1 MKKNRGIPEEEKESL
16 ETASGIE
23 GAESQAEDN
32 ETAPVE
38 RISFKEDSE
47 KILHFILTD
56 DWENVL
62 AALTKDMDPW
72 DVNLVTLS
80 ERFTSHLE
88 TLQRRD
94 LRAPS
99 RVILAAAIIYR
110 LKSETLRATEEEL
123 EAVEEAIIEEEGD
136 AMAGEPL
143 VLPPMEVPLRREPRR
158 KVTVRELVNALGKAM
173 NVKNRREVRR
183 FFSME
188 LKGMDITKKIEEIY
202 GTIISF
208 LEKAQSGVISFSS
221 IFTKK
226 EKAPTPEEKL
236 LHFNSI
242 LHLSTQERIVCT
254 QDTLFGEIYITKAV
268 ADKDA
273 VAAPPAP

>member
-110 LKSETLRATEEEL
+110 LKSETLRDTEEEL
-123 EAVEEAIIEEEGD
+123 EAAEEAIIEED
-136 AMAGEPL
+136 GETAVREQL
-143 VLPPMEVPLRREPRR
+143 VLPPMEVPLIREPRR

-173 NVKNRREVRR
+173 NVKNRREARK
-183 FFSME
+183 FFTME

-202 GTIISF
+202 GVIINF
-208 LEKAQSGVISFSS
+208 IEKAQSGAISFTS
-221 IFTKK
+221 IFARK
-226 EKAPTPEEKL
+226 ERAPTPEEKL

-242 LHLSTQERIVCT
+242 LHLSTQERITCT

-268 ADKDA
+268 PEET
-273 VAAPPAP
+273 AAPPAP